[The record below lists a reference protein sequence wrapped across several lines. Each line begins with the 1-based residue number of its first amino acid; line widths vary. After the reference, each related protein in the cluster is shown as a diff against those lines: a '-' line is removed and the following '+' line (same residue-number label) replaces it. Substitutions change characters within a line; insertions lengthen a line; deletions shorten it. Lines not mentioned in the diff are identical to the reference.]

1 MSAMTSADE
10 IVAAAGALSPQA
22 RIEVLRRIAAT
33 LDPAEEIPEALA
45 EALWLEES
53 TRRARE
59 LREGVVKPISLEK
72 ALKDAR
78 SQLD

>member
-1 MSAMTSADE
+1 MRSADE
-10 IVAAAGALSPQA
+10 IVAAAGELSPET
-22 RIEVLRRIAAT
+22 RIEVLRRIAAS
-33 LDPAEEIPEALA
+33 LGPDQEIPEALA

-53 TRRARE
+53 TRRARD
-59 LREGVVKPISLEK
+59 LREGTAKPASLEG

>member
-1 MSAMTSADE
+1 MSTVRSTDE
-10 IVAAAGALSPQA
+10 IVAAAEGLSPEA
-22 RIEVLRRIAAT
+22 RIEVLRRIAAS
-33 LDPAEEIPEALA
+33 LDPDQEIPEALA

-59 LREGVVKPISLEK
+59 LREGVVKPVSLED

>member
-1 MSAMTSADE
+1 MSAMRSADE
-10 IVAAAGALSPQA
+10 IVSAAGGLSPQA
-22 RIEVLRRIAAT
+22 RMEVLRRIAAT
-33 LDPAEEIPEALA
+33 LDPAEEIPGMLA

-53 TRRARE
+53 RRRAGA
-59 LREGVVKPISLEK
+59 LREGVVKPISLEE

>member
-1 MSAMTSADE
+1 MRGMRSADE
-10 IVAAAGALSPQA
+10 IVAAAGELSPQG

-33 LDPAEEIPEALA
+33 LEPAEEIPEALA
-45 EALWLEES
+45 DALWLEES
-53 TRRARE
+53 TRRAKD
-59 LREGVVKPISLEK
+59 LREGVVKPISLEE

>member
-1 MSAMTSADE
+1 MSTVRSADE
-10 IVAAAGALSPQA
+10 IVAAAEELSPEA
-22 RIEVLRRIAAT
+22 RIEVLRRIAAS
-33 LDPAEEIPEALA
+33 LDPAQEIPEALA

-59 LREGVVKPISLEK
+59 VREGVVKTISLED